1 MHAITW
7 LRRDDVTDDVKEYI
21 MHEKADVVLLLA
33 RKKCLK
39 TNAICRIG
47 TSSSTLAQ
55 RPPWHMLDSCAESRR
70 AHSLHNFVF

>member
-1 MHAITW
+1 VKFCMHAITW

-39 TNAICRIG
+39 TNALSFC
-47 TSSSTLAQ
+47 
-55 RPPWHMLDSCAESRR
+55 PD
-70 AHSLHNFVF
+70 